1 MKKVIYVLMFCL
13 SICTSVLAAEK
24 LSKPGVM
31 DEEEIF
37 ITERLSKYD
46 TVIIRDFTTAG
57 AEYANLDDEEK
68 KIVEEINPTI
78 IRNITESMVK
88 NIKKSG
94 KFAKVYTNKS
104 AAGNAIIV
112 KGKIVRFNGGNG
124 AAKFFLGFMAPK
136 SGKTNIA
143 ISGQLIDA
151 KSQKVLASFND
162 IRSGGEGGSLG
173 RIRGV
178 MPIQATD
185 EGEVIAEFIT
195 KLAEK

>member
-1 MKKVIYVLMFCL
+1 MKKAIFVLMFCL
-13 SICTSVLAAEK
+13 AVCTGAIAADK
-24 LSKPGVM
+24 LDKPGVM

-37 ITERLSKYD
+37 TTESLSKYD
-46 TVIIRDFTTAG
+46 TVVVRDFTTAG
-57 AEYANLDDEEK
+57 AEYVNLDEEEK
-68 KIVEEINPTI
+68 KIVEEIKPAI
-78 IRNITESMVK
+78 VRNLTESMVK
-88 NIKKSG
+88 NLKKSG
-94 KFAKVYTNKS
+94 KFAKVYANRS
-104 AAGNAIIV
+104 AGGNAIIV

-151 KSQKVLASFND
+151 KTQKVLASFND

-195 KLAEK
+195 KLAPK